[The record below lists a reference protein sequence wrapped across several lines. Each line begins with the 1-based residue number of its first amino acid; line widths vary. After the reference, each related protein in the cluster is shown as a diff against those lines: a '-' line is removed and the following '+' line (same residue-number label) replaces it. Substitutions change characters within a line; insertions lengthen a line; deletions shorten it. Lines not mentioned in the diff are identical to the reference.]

1 MAYRAQAGVSVLVIC
16 GLDLQFV
23 SDLGFRYS
31 DFGAVRL
38 MRVIELFYSL
48 QGEGMLVGT
57 PSVFVRLA
65 GCPFRCRWCDTAYAW
80 DYAAGQ
86 ELDPGQI
93 AEQVNLWPCRFI
105 VLTGGEPMTG
115 PDLAVR
121 PGLAD
126 LSHRLQAAGKQITV
140 ETSGALFVP
149 DLACDLMSISPKL
162 TKAASRTGTHHADR
176 LDLETI
182 RRLIQTYPYQLKF
195 VVESPQDVEEVRCV
209 LAQLGELD
217 PARVML
223 MPQAATREELLSR
236 SPAIA
241 EACKHADLRFGQ
253 RLHLLLWGRQRGM

>member
-1 MAYRAQAGVSVLVIC
+1 
-16 GLDLQFV
+16 
-23 SDLGFRYS
+23 
-31 DFGAVRL
+31 
-38 MRVIELFYSL
+38 MRVSEIFYSL

-86 ELDPGQI
+86 ELDEGQI

-121 PGLAD
+121 PGLVD
-126 LSHRLQAAGKQITV
+126 LSHRLHAAGKHITV
-140 ETSGALFVP
+140 ETSGVLFVP
-149 DLACDLMSISPKL
+149 DLACDLISISPKL
-162 TKAASRTGTHHADR
+162 TNAASHGGTHQADR

-182 RRLIQTYPYQLKF
+182 RRLIRTYPYQLKF
-195 VVESPQDVEEVRCV
+195 VVESPADVDEVRRV
-209 LAQLGELD
+209 LGQLGDLD

-223 MPQAATREELLSR
+223 MPQASTPEELLSR

-241 EACKHADLRFGQ
+241 EACKQAGLRFGQ
-253 RLHLLLWGRQRGM
+253 RLHLLLWGRRPGV

>member
-1 MAYRAQAGVSVLVIC
+1 
-16 GLDLQFV
+16 
-23 SDLGFRYS
+23 
-31 DFGAVRL
+31 
-38 MRVIELFYSL
+38 MRVSEIFYSL
-48 QGEGMLVGT
+48 QGEGMLAGT

-93 AEQVNLWPCRFI
+93 TEQVNLWPCRFV

-121 PGLAD
+121 PGLVD
-126 LSHRLQAAGKQITV
+126 LSRRLQAAGKHITV
-140 ETSGALFVP
+140 ETSGVLFIA

-162 TKAASRTGTHHADR
+162 TNAAEKEAATFCAQHPADRTGKRYLTPFPA

-182 RRLIQTYPYQLKF
+182 RRLIRAYPYQLKF
-195 VVESPQDVEEVRCV
+195 VVESPADVEEVRHV
-209 LAQLGELD
+209 LDRLGELD

-223 MPQAATREELLSR
+223 MPQASTPEELLRR

-241 EACKHADLRFGQ
+241 EACKQAGLRFGP
-253 RLHLLLWGRQRGM
+253 RLHLLLWGRRRGV